1 MQQSWGWMENME
13 EEGDF
18 ACEKDL
24 MYRIRSLKHQ
34 SFEGLSYGLS
44 FPSIGFFISNSKPMI
59 NNSFLRIFPI
69 LAILHVCKM
78 SLRVTFES
86 VNFLLILPI

>member
-44 FPSIGFFISNSKPMI
+44 FIT
-59 NNSFLRIFPI
+59 I
-69 LAILHVCKM
+69 LSA
-78 SLRVTFES
+78 
-86 VNFLLILPI
+86 N